1 MAEKKTAK
9 KAEPK
14 KVPAKT
20 TGKTAKKAEPKKV
33 PVKTTGKTAKKA
45 EPKKVPAKTAGKTT
59 KKAEPKKVPAKTVGM
74 TAKKAATKAPV
85 KKKEKLPLEKN
96 PMRQPYVDK
105 VTFNI
110 GIGAEHD
117 LLERA
122 IQLLEQLTGQQPVKT
137 MTIKRIPTWGI
148 RPGQVVGAK
157 VTIRHK
163 AAEALLRQALGALEN
178 KLKAR
183 NFDNHGNLSFGIK
196 ESLDIP
202 EFKYDPKVG
211 VFGMDVCVS
220 LARPGYRVKE
230 RRFYKNRVS
239 EKHLLTKE
247 EGIAFMKERFK
258 VEVN

>member
-14 KVPAKT
+14 KAAAKKAQPKKAAVKKAEPKKAAVKKAEPKKAAVKKVEPKKAPAKT
-20 TGKTAKKAEPKKV
+20 TGKAVKKS
-33 PVKTTGKTAKKA
+33 
-45 EPKKVPAKTAGKTT
+45 
-59 KKAEPKKVPAKTVGM
+59 
-74 TAKKAATKAPV
+74 ATKAPA
-85 KKKEKLPLEKN
+85 KKKAKLPPGKN
-96 PMRQPYVDK
+96 PMRQPYIDK

-117 LLERA
+117 LLDRA

-137 MTIKRIPTWGI
+137 KTIKRIPTWGI
-148 RPGQVVGAK
+148 RPGQIVGAK
-157 VTIRHK
+157 VTLRHK
-163 AAEALLRQALGALEN
+163 AAEDRLSQVLGALEN

-183 NFDNHGNLSFGIK
+183 NFDNHGCLSFGIK

-202 EFKYDPKVG
+202 DLKYDPKVG
-211 VFGMDVCVS
+211 VFGMDVCVTI
-220 LARPGYRVKE
+220 ARPGYRVKA
-230 RRFYKNRVS
+230 RRFHKGRVS

>member
-14 KVPAKT
+14 KAAAKT
-20 TGKTAKKAEPKKV
+20 TAKKATTKAPVKKAEPKKAAA
-33 PVKTTGKTAKKA
+33 KTTA
-45 EPKKVPAKTAGKTT
+45 
-59 KKAEPKKVPAKTVGM
+59 
-74 TAKKAATKAPV
+74 KAPV
-85 KKKEKLPLEKN
+85 KKKVKLPPGKN
-96 PMRQPYVDK
+96 PMRQPYIDK

-137 MTIKRIPTWGI
+137 STIKRIPTWGI
-148 RPGQVVGAK
+148 RPGQVVGTK

-163 AAEALLRQALGALEN
+163 AAETLLKQALGALDN

-183 NFDNHGNLSFGIK
+183 NFDSHGNLSFGIK

-211 VFGMDVCVS
+211 VFGMDACVS
-220 LARPGYRVKE
+220 IARPGYRIKE
-230 RRFYKNRVS
+230 RRFHKNRVS
-239 EKHLLTKE
+239 EKHMLTKE
-247 EGIAFMKERFK
+247 EGIAFIKERFK

>member
-9 KAEPK
+9 KA
-14 KVPAKT
+14 V
-20 TGKTAKKAEPKKV
+20 
-33 PVKTTGKTAKKA
+33 
-45 EPKKVPAKTAGKTT
+45 PKKVPAKTAGKTA
-59 KKAEPKKVPAKTVGM
+59 KKAEPEKAVVKKVVPKKAEPENAVVKKVVPKKAPAKTAGK

-85 KKKEKLPLEKN
+85 KKKVKLPPGKN
-96 PMRQPYVDK
+96 PMRQPYIDK
-105 VTFNI
+105 ITFNI

-137 MTIKRIPTWGI
+137 STIKRIPTWGI

-163 AAEALLRQALGALEN
+163 AAEALLVQALGALEN

-183 NFDNHGNLSFGIK
+183 NFDNHGNLSFGIR

-202 EFKYDPKVG
+202 DFKYDPKVG

-220 LARPGYRVKE
+220 IARPGYRVKA
-230 RRFYKNRVS
+230 RRFHKNRVS
-239 EKHLLTKE
+239 EKHLLTQE